1 MLHSSSWKTL
11 AKGIPKQ
18 NNEQRRN
25 VQNALDASVASAGV
39 GENAGKRGAGLPD
52 EEACSDEDDD
62 EDD

>member
-1 MLHSSSWKTL
+1 MGISSSWKNRVE
-11 AKGIPKQ
+11 KGVPRGN
-18 NNEQRRN
+18 NNEQRG
-25 VQNALDASVASAGV
+25 NANEALANGV